1 MEVAKPKR
9 QPKAPDPH
17 APRFVKVE
25 FDILNKT
32 NKEFY
37 AAMKKQYPELE
48 QYTDTEITNCITFF
62 NKRIG
67 TEVLSNRNGVR
78 LSDGL
83 GVIVAGATKLSSQ
96 AIANNIDYNALRKGM
111 IVLHQNHE
119 SEQHIGKIKYSSE
132 IDKHMFENYNMWC
145 FDAARPLTRALAAE
159 FKKEGAYKNYIIFSL
174 KQNIAHLFRKQ
185 KIQKVNAIAQE
196 NRSRK
201 LQEHNEF
208 DI

>member
-48 QYTDTEITNCITFF
+48 EYTDTEITNCITFF

-96 AIANNIDYNALRKGM
+96 AIANNIDYNALRKG
-111 IVLHQNHE
+111 IVKVHDNHE
-119 SEQHIGKIKYSSE
+119 SEQYIGKIKYSSE
-132 IDKHMFENYNMWC
+132 IDKHMFENYFMWC
-145 FDAARPLTRALAAE
+145 FDAARPLARALAAE
-159 FKKEGAYKNYIIFSL
+159 FKKEGAYKNYIIFSS
-174 KQNIAHLFRKQ
+174 KQHIAHLFRKHKIHTTKAIEEKNK
-185 KIQKVNAIAQE
+185 KIQLEKYD
-196 NRSRK
+196 
-201 LQEHNEF
+201 EF